1 MNNQDYFD
9 NLNEIIRSYFEID
22 VFKFNYFID

>member
-22 VFKFNYFID
+22 VFKFNYFIE

>member
-9 NLNEIIRSYFEID
+9 NLNEIIRSYFEKD
-22 VFKFNYFID
+22 VFKFNYFIE